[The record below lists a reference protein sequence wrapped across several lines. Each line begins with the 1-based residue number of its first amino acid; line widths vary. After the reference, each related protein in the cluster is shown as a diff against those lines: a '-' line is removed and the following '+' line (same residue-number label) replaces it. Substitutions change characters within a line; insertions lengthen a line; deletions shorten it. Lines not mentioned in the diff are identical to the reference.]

1 MKRTF
6 LLIIVAFAF
15 SFGVSARDIKVLAI
29 GNSFS
34 VDVVE
39 QNLHELAKAEGT
51 TLVIGNLYIGGC
63 GLQKHLS
70 NLRKEKKAYSYRK
83 VDKHGEKTTT
93 PKVSIQ
99 QALADEKWD
108 YVMVQQVSGFGGV
121 YASFG
126 RCLPEMM
133 TILRDLTPYKPK
145 FIIMQTWAYQ
155 GNSDHQS
162 FSIYNYDQM
171 TMYKALVESY
181 DKVFNDK
188 QYGFH
193 AIVPNGTAI
202 QNGRTV
208 FGDKLT
214 RDGYHL
220 DKRVGR
226 YIGACTMCEVVLG
239 KSVVGNKYRPS
250 DITEKEALLAQKAAH
265 AAVLKPT
272 EITNIE

>member
-70 NLRKEKKAYSYRK
+70 NLRKEKEAYSYRK
-83 VDKHGEKTTT
+83 VDEHGEKTTT

-214 RDGYHL
+214 CDGYHL

>member
-6 LLIIVAFAF
+6 LLIIIAFAF

-39 QNLHELAKAEGT
+39 QNLHELAKSQGS

-83 VDKHGEKTTT
+83 IDKHGEKTTT

-126 RCLPEMM
+126 RYLPEIMK
-133 TILRDLTPYKPK
+133 TLRELTPYKPK

-155 GNSDHQS
+155 GDSDHQS

-188 QYGFH
+188 QYGFY

-239 KSVVGNKYRPS
+239 KSVVGNRYRPS
-250 DITEKEALLAQKAAH
+250 NLSEKEALLAQRAAH
-265 AAVLKPT
+265 AAILNPT
-272 EITNIE
+272 KITNIE

>member
-6 LLIIVAFAF
+6 LLIVVAFAF

-83 VDKHGEKTTT
+83 VDENGEKTTT

-108 YVMVQQVSGFGGV
+108 YIMVQQVSGFGGV
-121 YASFG
+121 YVSFG
-126 RCLPEMM
+126 RCLPEIMK
-133 TILRDLTPYKPK
+133 TLRELTPYKPK

-155 GNSDHQS
+155 SDSDHQS

-171 TMYKALVESY
+171 TMYNALVESY

-188 QYGFH
+188 QYGFY

-214 RDGYHL
+214 RDGFHL

-265 AAVLKPT
+265 AAVLNPT
-272 EITNIE
+272 KITDIK

>member
-93 PKVSIQ
+93 PRVSIQ

-126 RCLPEMM
+126 RYLPEMM

-155 GNSDHQS
+155 SDSDHQS

-181 DKVFNDK
+181 NKVFHDK

-202 QNGRTV
+202 QNGRMV

-250 DITEKEALLAQKAAH
+250 NISEEEALLAQKAAH

-272 EITNIE
+272 EITDIE

>member
-83 VDKHGEKTTT
+83 VDEHGEKTTI

-188 QYGFH
+188 QYDFH

>member
-6 LLIIVAFAF
+6 LLIVVAFAF

-70 NLRKEKKAYSYRK
+70 NLRKEKKVYSYRK

-121 YASFG
+121 YASFD

-171 TMYKALVESY
+171 TMYKALAESY